1 MRQVTVDT
9 VISAPREEIY
19 DFVVDL
25 SRRPAY
31 SDHYLKDYRLARANP
46 VGKGAAA
53 RFLLDAPIFSERGE
67 LSITEADRP
76 RRIVE
81 EGRVGRLGRSRLVA
95 VYDFIPQA
103 GGTTRVELTTYGEPK
118 TVIDRF
124 KQRRVHRWM
133 RRQSKTALER
143 LRKIFEEPGTDELAR
158 ATIAGTE
165 PGRAPR
171 FGAHVPAAP
180 SRSATATDG

>member
-9 VISAPREEIY
+9 VISAPREEIF

-31 SDHYLKDYRLARANP
+31 CDHYLKDYRLARANP

-53 RFLLDAPIFSERGE
+53 RFLLDAPIFSERAE
-67 LSITEADRP
+67 LAISEADRP

-81 EGRVGRLGRSRLVA
+81 EGRVGRRGRSRLAA
-95 VYDFIPQA
+95 VYEFTPQA
-103 GGTTRVELTTYGEPK
+103 GGTTRVELTTYSEPK
-118 TVIDRF
+118 TMIDRI
-124 KQRRVHRWM
+124 KQRGVHRWM
-133 RRQSKTALER
+133 RRQSKTSLNR
-143 LRKIFEEPGTDELAR
+143 LRRIFEEPQTGELAR
-158 ATIAGTE
+158 VSVAAAE

-171 FGAHVPAAP
+171 FGAHVPSREKAP
-180 SRSATATDG
+180 VTDG

>member
-19 DFVVDL
+19 DFVADL

-53 RFLLDAPIFSERGE
+53 RFLLDSPLFSERGE

-81 EGRVGRLGRSRLVA
+81 EGRVGRRGRSRMVA

-103 GGTTRVELTTYGEPK
+103 GGTTRVELTTYSEPK
-118 TVIDRF
+118 TVLDGF
-124 KQRRVHRWM
+124 KQARAHGWL

-143 LRKIFEEPGTDELAR
+143 LRKIFEEPGGEELAHV
-158 ATIAGTE
+158 TVAGAE

-171 FGAHVPAAP
+171 FGAHV
-180 SRSATATDG
+180 ATARK